1 MRNKTMK
8 KAAVLM
14 AAMMAVPGYAA
25 YAQENTQI
33 EVQAEKEAGAD
44 AESREA
50 EEAAKA
56 EAESRAAEEAAKA
69 EAESRAAEEA
79 AKAEAGSRAAEEAAK
94 AEAESH
100 AAEEAAKTETESRTA
115 EEATGAEAEKQTEE
129 ATTEPPT
136 EAVTEAPT
144 EMTTEAV
151 TEKATEK
158 ATDAQEKETEKEYQ
172 TSFHFEN
179 DEVVMDVM
187 VSKDAKLEKDVKMAV
202 RKLEAGSEGYEA
214 AKAATMNSL
223 GSDEDG
229 TYSFYEI
236 AFEKNG
242 TEVNVDDSFIQTNV
256 SFKNDAS
263 AVRVKDG
270 AAKRI

>member
-69 EAESRAAEEA
+69 EAES
-79 AKAEAGSRAAEEAAK
+79 
-94 AEAESH
+94 H

-151 TEKATEK
+151 TEKATEKATETAAEK